1 MLCKLCIIFSFST
14 RQYVFE
20 IPTPPPNKSR
30 GSERTSPPISVPF
43 MDTPEL

>member
-20 IPTPPPNKSR
+20 IPTPPNKSR

>member
-14 RQYVFE
+14 RQYNFE
-20 IPTPPPNKSR
+20 IPPNKSR